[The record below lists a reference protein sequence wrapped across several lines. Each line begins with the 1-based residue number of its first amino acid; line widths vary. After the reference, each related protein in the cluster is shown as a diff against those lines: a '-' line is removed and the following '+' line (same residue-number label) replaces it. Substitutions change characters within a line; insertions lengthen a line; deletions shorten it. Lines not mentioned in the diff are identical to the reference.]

1 MALYSDFRLAS
12 TKAAFATAFAKR
24 GLIAEHGI
32 A

>member
-1 MALYSDFRLAS
+1 MTLCSDFHLAS